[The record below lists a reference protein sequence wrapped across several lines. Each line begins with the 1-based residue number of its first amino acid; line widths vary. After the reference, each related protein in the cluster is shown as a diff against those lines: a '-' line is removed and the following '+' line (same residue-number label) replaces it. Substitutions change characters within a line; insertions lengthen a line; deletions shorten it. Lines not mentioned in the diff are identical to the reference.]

1 MEKVYSFREHSLT
14 VTGEKETLL
23 ELVTF
28 YETAVKAAGCELP
41 NTWADLIYAIKL
53 EFDEEFW
60 LEVEGGADHAVSE
73 S

>member
-1 MEKVYSFREHSLT
+1 MVNLYSFTEHNLT

-23 ELVTF
+23 DLVTF
-28 YETAVKAAGCELP
+28 YETAQKAAGCELP

-53 EFDEEFW
+53 EFDEEFR